1 MRHAPDPRSPIR
13 RLRGALVAASLLGLA
28 NPASAQLLGGALP
41 APGLPLPST
50 SLPSA
55 NLPDVRTP
63 RLPRSREVVDTAGGL
78 ARETLANVRRL
89 KLESLIRDHPE
100 VIDVDDQ
107 GAPVVRGEILALSPA
122 PAALS
127 RLQAAG
133 FPARSRPD
141 LGGLGVEIVVLDVP
155 AGLSARDAV
164 RRIREIDPSGHYDF
178 NHIYSE
184 SGAASSAVAAAAA
197 TPAAAGTANVRIGLV
212 DSGVDVRNPA
222 LKGVR
227 IQQRGF
233 APGGVRPQGHG
244 LAVAALLA
252 GAQGRFR
259 GAAPGA
265 SLHVADVY
273 GATPTGGSA
282 AALAQAL
289 GWMAQGRV
297 PVINVSL
304 VGPPNLT
311 LEAVVRA
318 MVARGHLIVA
328 AVGND
333 GPAAPPLY
341 PAAYPGVVAVTAVD
355 SRRKLLPEAGR
366 PGRIDFA
373 GPGADMAAPAIGGG
387 FTAVRGTSFAAP
399 IVAGRLARRMAAP
412 DPAAAARARAAVAR
426 EATDLGARGP
436 DALYGQGLVGFDLA
450 VRPTAVAARGLLT
463 SR

>member
-1 MRHAPDPRSPIR
+1 MRHAPDPKSPIR
-13 RLRGALVAASLLGLA
+13 RLRGVLVAVGALGLA

-41 APGLPLPST
+41 SPGLPLPST
-50 SLPSA
+50 SLPSTS
-55 NLPDVRTP
+55 LPDVRPP
-63 RLPRSREVVDTAGGL
+63 RLPRTREVVDTARGL
-78 ARETLANVRRL
+78 IGETLADARRL
-89 KLESLIRDHPE
+89 KLEALVRNHPD
-100 VIDVDDQ
+100 VIDTDDQ
-107 GAPVVRGEILALSPA
+107 GAPVVRGEIVALSPT

-127 RLQAAG
+127 RLQTAG
-133 FPARSRPD
+133 FATKGRSD
-141 LGGLGVEIVVLDVP
+141 LGGLGLEMVVLEVP

-164 RRIREIDPSGHYDF
+164 RRVREIDPDGQYDF

-184 SGAASSAVAAAAA
+184 SGAALPVATAAGAA
-197 TPAAAGTANVRIGLV
+197 PAAAGAANVRIGLV

-227 IQQRGF
+227 IEQRGF

-252 GAQGRFR
+252 GAQGRFH

-265 SLHVADVY
+265 QLYVADVY
-273 GATPTGGSA
+273 GTTPTGGSA

-289 GWMAQGRV
+289 GWMAEVRV
-297 PVINVSL
+297 PVVNVSL

-311 LEAVVRA
+311 LQAVTRA

-355 SRRKLLPEAGR
+355 GRRKLLPEAGR

-373 GPGADMAAPAIGGG
+373 GPGADMAAPAVGGG

-399 IVAGRLARRMAAP
+399 IIAGRLARRMSAP
-412 DPAAAARARAAVAR
+412 DPAAASRARAAVAR
-426 EATDLGARGP
+426 EAIDLGARGA
-436 DALYGQGLVGFDLA
+436 DAIYGHGLVGADLA
-450 VRPTAVAARGLLT
+450 VRPTTVAARGLLT